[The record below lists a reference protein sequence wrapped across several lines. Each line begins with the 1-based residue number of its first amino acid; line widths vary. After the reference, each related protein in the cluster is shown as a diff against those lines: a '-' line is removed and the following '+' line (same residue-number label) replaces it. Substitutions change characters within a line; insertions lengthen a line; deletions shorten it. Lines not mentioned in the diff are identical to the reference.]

1 MTYLLDGQEINNL
14 KKKIMKKFYVLLF
27 FITLTSCTESDEKT
41 KEISINNQWSL
52 TMYEPGFTATK
63 NYNTRQ
69 IMWNFQIDGNLI
81 VEVENIVDTPPILE
95 DGSYTYSLNNN
106 KITINNVEYDY
117 SLSDNELIVSDD
129 PASDGFRATFVKIN
143 E

>member
-1 MTYLLDGQEINNL
+1 
-14 KKKIMKKFYVLLF
+14 
-27 FITLTSCTESDEKT
+27 
-41 KEISINNQWSL
+41 
-52 TMYEPGFTATK
+52 
-63 NYNTRQ
+63 
-69 IMWNFQIDGNLI
+69 MWNFQIDGNLI